1 MAKLKIIGWTSF
13 DSEYPTRMITSD
25 ELTEQVNLIKEEII
39 KNNYRFSGEEHQNS
53 LTGVPVFSDGT
64 CFRASMRSWGMIMAA
79 IYNGS
84 YMDFYM
90 TLESG
95 SRLPKAMKIDVKPAK
110 VKEESSGVIVSQDK
124 QLIEQSLSLNMMFIT
139 TDKVLDKLYNKMKN
153 N

>member
-13 DSEYPTRMITSD
+13 DCDYPTEMISND
-25 ELTEQVNLIKEEII
+25 ELVEQISLIKEEII
-39 KNNYRFSGEEHQNS
+39 KNKYRFSGEEHQNS

-79 IYNGS
+79 IYGGT

-95 SRLPKAMKIDVKPAK
+95 TKLPIATEINIKPNK
-110 VKEESSGVIVSQDK
+110 VKEESSGGIVSQDK
-124 QLIEQSLSLNMMFIT
+124 QLIEQSLALKMTFIT
-139 TDKVLDKLYNKMKN
+139 TDKALNNLYNKIKK
-153 N
+153 